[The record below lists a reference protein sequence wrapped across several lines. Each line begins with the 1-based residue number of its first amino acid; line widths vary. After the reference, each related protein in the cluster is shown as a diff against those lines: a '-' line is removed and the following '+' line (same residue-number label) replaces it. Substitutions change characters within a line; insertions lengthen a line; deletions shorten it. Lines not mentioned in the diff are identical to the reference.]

1 MKYQEFVTKVKKFL
15 EQRLGEDY
23 EISIQSVVKVNDM
36 NRCGINIREKKVH
49 ISPTIYLEEYYKKY
63 QNGMDFEK
71 IITDIILLYNHAK
84 MREIFDVEN
93 FNIFPVVKE
102 KIMLKLLNL
111 KKNKEFLRTV
121 SYIPFSD
128 FAIVFYILLED
139 NVEECS
145 TITVTNQMLD
155 VWNITKHDL
164 FRIAKENTQQ
174 LMPFNF
180 VPLSSKLA
188 DLIGNDIEEE
198 SCMYV
203 LSNEKFTFGASCILY
218 DDMLDYIRQQL
229 RESFYLIPSSIHE
242 WIVLP
247 KSVAPAEADI
257 NSMITEVNQ
266 FVVEKEDILG
276 DYCYTY
282 ESLKKELI

>member
-164 FRIAKENTQQ
+164 F
-174 LMPFNF
+174 
-180 VPLSSKLA
+180 
-188 DLIGNDIEEE
+188 
-198 SCMYV
+198 CMYV

-282 ESLKKELI
+282 ES